1 MPVFSHSRLTSYETC
16 PLKYRLRYVDEVAVP
31 KRETI
36 ESFLGRRVHET
47 LQYLHDRHCEGAL
60 LTLREILTHL
70 DDSWEREWHARVQV
84 VRADRQVQH
93 YRELADRCVTNYYKL
108 NHPFDRGATVGTE
121 LAIVFVLDGPR
132 DVHIK
137 GYIDRLVRLA
147 PGFYEIHDYKTSR
160 RLPSQNHVD
169 KDRQL
174 ALYQMAV
181 HRMMADARQVRLV
194 WHYLAHGRHL
204 RSTRTPESL
213 EYLRRDVLRLID
225 RIDRATRRRDFPAFR
240 SRLCDWCDYRP
251 VCPAWAPVQ
260 ASLSFPAAKPAPDIP
275 APQPAPALEPSLAT
289 LAPESRAP
297 GARALA

>member
-16 PLKYRLRYVDEVAVP
+16 PLQYRLRYVDEVETP
-31 KRETI
+31 RRETV

-47 LQYLHDRHCEGAL
+47 LQYLHDRLSEGAL
-60 LTLREILTHL
+60 LTLQEILTHL
-70 DDSWEREWHARVQV
+70 DDAWEREWHPQVLV
-84 VRADRQVQH
+84 VRTDRQVRH

-121 LAIVFVLDGPR
+121 LAVVFVLDVAR

-160 RLPSQNHVD
+160 RLPSQAYLD
-169 KDRQL
+169 RDRQL

-204 RSTRTPESL
+204 RSMRTPESL
-213 EYLRRDVLRLID
+213 EYLRRDILRLID
-225 RIDRATRRRDFPAFR
+225 RIERATRRGDFPAFR

-260 ASLSFPAAKPAPDIP
+260 TTLRFPAEKPAPCLE
-275 APQPAPALEPSLAT
+275 APAVDPLPEPSLEASLAV
-289 LAPESRAP
+289 LAPE
-297 GARALA
+297 